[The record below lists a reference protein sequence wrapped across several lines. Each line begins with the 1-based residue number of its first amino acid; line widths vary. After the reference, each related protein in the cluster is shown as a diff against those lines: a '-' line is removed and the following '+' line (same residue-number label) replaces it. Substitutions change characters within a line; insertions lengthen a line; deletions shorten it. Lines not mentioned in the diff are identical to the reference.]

1 MGLLSPGIVS
11 LSLMEFNISNEKKIL
26 FKVRQVESGP
36 NLGRS
41 EAACGQT
48 VNVQMNYYS
57 RAIKT
62 EEKSGMIISR

>member
-1 MGLLSPGIVS
+1 M
-11 LSLMEFNISNEKKIL
+11 L

-48 VNVQMNYYS
+48 VNVQKNYYS

-62 EEKSGMIISR
+62 EEKKWDDTIQVIFTRFIQKFTT